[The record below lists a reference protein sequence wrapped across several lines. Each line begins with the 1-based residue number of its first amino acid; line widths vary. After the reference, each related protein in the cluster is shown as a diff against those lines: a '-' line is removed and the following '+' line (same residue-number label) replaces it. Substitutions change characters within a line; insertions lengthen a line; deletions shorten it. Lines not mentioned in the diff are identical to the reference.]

1 MCSSVHKLPSHA
13 LQFLQSSVL
22 EFFCQWKSRRHVKS
36 FKAHSCLITM
46 APDHFPNPLLA
57 YWEECW
63 GPCSPMH
70 TVPASSACSS
80 ATPDLSSS
88 HTEWMEPPEEC
99 GHKRRNG
106 IFAEC
111 YHPSTAPCTHAT
123 NRYVCPRIYT
133 QTHPTSLGVIGC
145 WGLKKKEK
153 EKNKNILL
161 WKQSGWVCVHHGCKN
176 SQMSDFVGKLGLDLY
191 LTDDWVCSID
201 EEEEL
206 KVAATVFS
214 CFYSDISYLVP
225 LTCIMW
231 R

>member
-106 IFAEC
+106 ISAEC

-133 QTHPTSLGVIGC
+133 QTLPTSLGVIGC
-145 WGLKKKEK
+145 WGLKKKRRKKWLYFIMKTEWMGLCAPWMQ
-153 EKNKNILL
+153 EFSNVRFCWEIRFRSLSDRWLSMQDWWGGRAEGGCHGVFRLL
-161 WKQSGWVCVHHGCKN
+161 FWH
-176 SQMSDFVGKLGLDLY
+176 
-191 LTDDWVCSID
+191 
-201 EEEEL
+201 
-206 KVAATVFS
+206 
-214 CFYSDISYLVP
+214 
-225 LTCIMW
+225 
-231 R
+231 